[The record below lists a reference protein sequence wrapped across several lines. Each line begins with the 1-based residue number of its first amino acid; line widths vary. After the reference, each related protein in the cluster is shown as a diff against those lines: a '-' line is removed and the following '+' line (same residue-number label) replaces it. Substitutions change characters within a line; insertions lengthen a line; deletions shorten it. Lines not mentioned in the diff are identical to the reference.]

1 MYFLSPTKST
11 KTIQIALQIDQH
23 QRIVQTS
30 WKLFKL
36 QRAKKESKFA
46 AVRHLKF
53 KKCTTKRANFRAQ
66 MAAHNVRQKVQL
78 E

>member
-1 MYFLSPTKST
+1 MYFLSPTKKVQ
-11 KTIQIALQIDQH
+11 KTIQIDQH
-23 QRIVQTS
+23 QRIVQIP

-53 KKCTTKRANFRAQ
+53 EKCTTKRANFRAQ
-66 MAAHNVRQKVQL
+66 MAAHYVRQKVQL